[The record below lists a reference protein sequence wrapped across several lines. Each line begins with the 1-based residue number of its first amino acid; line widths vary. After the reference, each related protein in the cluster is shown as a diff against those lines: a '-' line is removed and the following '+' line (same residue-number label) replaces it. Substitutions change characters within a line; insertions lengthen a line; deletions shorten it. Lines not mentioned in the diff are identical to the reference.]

1 MLKIAFQAVR
11 KKTQYILIK
20 IPIKQFSESL
30 SKIHG
35 IQRLNY
41 IADAYSNMSWEPQNS
56 LQQNKEMKFN
66 NLYSFKVKSK
76 NIFRPSLDIRDG
88 KDTT

>member
-41 IADAYSNMSWEPQNS
+41 IADAYSNMS
-56 LQQNKEMKFN
+56 
-66 NLYSFKVKSK
+66 
-76 NIFRPSLDIRDG
+76 
-88 KDTT
+88 